1 MHRHSNRIHP
11 VFALFF
17 STIILLAATA
27 DAQTFF
33 PASQRLISISPPSL
47 EGETALDYDNDG
59 ALDLMMGRNQ
69 LLLFTNNGDGAF
81 TDATARTGVIDQ
93 FQFLPTLASDFNGDG
108 FLDIVAKGLRSR

>member
-59 ALDLMMGRNQ
+59 WLDLVLTTDSALNDLSFG
-69 LLLFTNNGDGAF
+69 LTVGDIDGDG
-81 TDATARTGVIDQ
+81 DLDL
-93 FQFLPTLASDFNGDG
+93 FQSVLSNDE
-108 FLDIVAKGLRSR
+108 